1 MNADISYV
9 TFSKA
14 SEAALAIEEMNGKC
28 LNDNPRPLKVVI
40 YLCISHQCPL
50 LLCIVHA
57 VSTSSHCGGS
67 HCFAV
72 CRWARAYSFSD
83 EQTRWIEV
91 KTVWPCIKVRPR
103 RCDWQEEL
111 WPIKMHQKCMSVT
124 VIHVL
129 TFELGELKW
138 MTHDVWYFF
147 KVANTVV
154 HYGHVLQIKL
164 AYRYSSVK

>member
-57 VSTSSHCGGS
+57 VSTSSHCVVGAIVFQSVGGPTHFLMS
-67 HCFAV
+67 
-72 CRWARAYSFSD
+72 
-83 EQTRWIEV
+83 
-91 KTVWPCIKVRPR
+91 R
-103 RCDWQEEL
+103 R
-111 WPIKMHQKCMSVT
+111 
-124 VIHVL
+124 
-129 TFELGELKW
+129 GGLKS
-138 MTHDVWYFF
+138 
-147 KVANTVV
+147 
-154 HYGHVLQIKL
+154 KL
-164 AYRYSSVK
+164 SGLV